1 MSRVLCLARLISFS
15 SHGFFLDDAG
25 GQTAAPTARA
35 DIKPLVPAMHHSKL
49 KLTALDPQIAK
60 DLNRHAREFREVY
73 FR

>member
-1 MSRVLCLARLISFS
+1 
-15 SHGFFLDDAG
+15 
-25 GQTAAPTARA
+25 
-35 DIKPLVPAMHHSKL
+35 MHHSKL